1 MLNRQITDDKWLVGK
16 QHFMGQRLCVDKSYV
31 NGHSWSFYVEYV
43 GLTLMCVTY
52 VDEHVK
58 DMFPF
63 AKFYM

>member
-1 MLNRQITDDKWLVGK
+1 
-16 QHFMGQRLCVDKSYV
+16 MGQRLCVDKSYV